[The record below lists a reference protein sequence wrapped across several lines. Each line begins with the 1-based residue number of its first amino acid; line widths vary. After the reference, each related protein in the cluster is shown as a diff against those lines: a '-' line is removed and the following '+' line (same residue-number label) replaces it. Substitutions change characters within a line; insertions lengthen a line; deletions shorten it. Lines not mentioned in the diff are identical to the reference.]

1 MPPLALGGHF
11 MIKAILTAALFS
23 VLALGGN
30 ARADTLFD
38 FTAVTEF
45 LDFASG
51 QFTVLAPN
59 QNYTSVVTSASGGV
73 TLQGSNSYSI
83 TGVSGYINYSPYIGF
98 VPYDITFTFAQGSI
112 EFDHPAGSPHD
123 FFTLF
128 DASGDA
134 IRGGYAVLSSPALVS
149 PVPLPASAPLL
160 GLALLILAAF
170 GFASNGLKR
179 EPCGPALIVG

>member
-1 MPPLALGGHF
+1 

-23 VLALGGN
+23 ILALGGN
-30 ARADTLFD
+30 ARADTLFA
-38 FTAVTEF
+38 FTAGDQFGDAVN
-45 LDFASG
+45 G
-51 QFTVLAPN
+51 QFTVSDPN
-59 QNYTSVVTSASGGV
+59 QNYTSVVTSASGEV
-73 TLQGSNSYSI
+73 DSYSI

-128 DASGDA
+128 NTSGNV
-134 IRGGYAVLSSPALVS
+134 IRSGYGGIDSPAFVS
-149 PVPLPASAPLL
+149 PVPLPTSAPLF

-170 GFASNGLKR
+170 GFASNRLKR
-179 EPCGPALIVG
+179 EPCSPALIVG